1 MKSIKLSRYPL
12 SIATAVVIW
21 IVCMIP
27 VPETPLADVT
37 LIDKW
42 THLVMYAALTTVI
55 WTEYIVR
62 HNTIAWQRV
71 LVFGLLLPILMGCA
85 VELAQAYLT
94 TCRSGDWFDALCNTL
109 GTLIG
114 GAIGC
119 AILYYKKHR

>member
-1 MKSIKLSRYPL
+1 MRYPL
-12 SIATAVVIW
+12 SMTITLAIW

-55 WTEYIVR
+55 WTEYALR
-62 HNTIAWQRV
+62 HDVMAWRR
-71 LVFGLLLPILMGCA
+71 LLTLGLLLPVVMGCA

-94 TCRSGDWFDALCNTL
+94 TCRSGEWLDALCNAL
-109 GTLIG
+109 GTLLG
-114 GAIGC
+114 WMVGC
-119 AILYYKKHR
+119 AIVYYKKHR